1 MDNRGIAKVGIVLS
15 VLAVIA
21 LVATGWFW
29 YQANQDDE
37 SNGATEVSNGEE
49 EEAPRY
55 PEGWVEYGDA
65 EWGFTFA
72 YPQEWGEVE
81 TEEDEGMSGSAF
93 SASFSGNDNVTLTG
107 ESLDYESIMG
117 SSSILGSKGWGFD
130 DDSYYFNMNGQQT
143 PADGADEFEAWEGEG
158 LYQVDTSPEE
168 VFQANEIHR
177 ASFNLTASEYDGV
190 VFIYRITEGQTV
202 ADSDEFRQVVESVEI
217 L

>member
-15 VLAVIA
+15 VLAVIV
-21 LVATGWFW
+21 LVAAGWFW

-37 SNGATEVSNGEE
+37 SNGATEVTNGEE
-49 EEAPRY
+49 DAPRY

-81 TEEDEGMSGSAF
+81 PEEDEGMSGSAF
-93 SASFSGNDNVTLTG
+93 SASFSGNENVTLTG

-117 SSSILGSKGWGFD
+117 SSSILGSKGWGLD

-143 PADGADEFEAWEGEG
+143 SVENAEEFEAWEGKG

-202 ADSDEFRQVVESVEI
+202 ADSDEFRQVTQTVEI